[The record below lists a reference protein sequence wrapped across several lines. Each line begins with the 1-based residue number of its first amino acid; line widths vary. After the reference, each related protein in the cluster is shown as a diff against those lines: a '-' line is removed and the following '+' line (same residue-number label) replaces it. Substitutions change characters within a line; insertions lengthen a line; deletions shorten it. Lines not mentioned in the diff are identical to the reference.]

1 MNIIYCPNCNIAIEV
16 VELNCCIFR
25 CGIMKDTF
33 VQIPPHLNKEECL
46 RLVENNLIFGC
57 GSPFRIQKI
66 DDTFV
71 ASICDY
77 I

>member
-1 MNIIYCPNCNIAIEV
+1 MIVYCPNCGMPIEV

-33 VQIPPHLNKEECL
+33 EQIPPHSSKEECD
-46 RLVENNLIFGC
+46 RLKKEDLIYGC
-57 GSPFRIQKI
+57 GEPFMVKDGIAE
-66 DDTFV
+66 D
-71 ASICDY
+71 CDY